1 MTIGDQPVR
10 PILRENASASALR
23 QAHRETA
30 VRHASLSA
38 LLPGLGQ
45 CAQGRYVDAALQFG
59 TVVAYVGGV
68 FFGLGG
74 GRALLLAL
82 LWNAWSVVDAFRH
95 EDAQP

>member
-1 MTIGDQPVR
+1 M
-10 PILRENASASALR
+10 LRENANASAVR
-23 QAHRETA
+23 RAPRDAA
-30 VRHASLSA
+30 VRHASLSV

-45 CAQGRYVDAALQFG
+45 CAQGRYVDAAFQFG
-59 TVVAYVGGV
+59 TVAAYVGGV

-95 EDAQP
+95 EGARS